1 VMCTSIVPIQNK
13 SHKIATVYDRPGD
26 DPVRAYPEARLGR
39 TRTGRESST
48 LRFQA
53 LGPLVVLRG
62 DEPVAITGINQL
74 AALGYLL
81 LHANQVVATSELLQ
95 ALWGDSPPPT
105 ARKILQNAISSLR
118 RALADP
124 RDPNGTPLL
133 ITQAPGYLLR
143 IPAADLDLGSFREL
157 AQVGQFALTAG
168 RWDEAEQHLRDA
180 LALWRG
186 PVLADLAEAGFDWPE
201 LTALRNA
208 RIAALENR
216 MEAALA
222 AGRHLE
228 IIDELESL
236 VHSGPLRERLSRQL
250 MLALYRSGR
259 QVDALQL
266 YQRMR
271 SVLVNELGLDPSPEL
286 RELERAILDHDP
298 ALHPSG
304 DSVIRLPGR
313 AGLVP
318 VSATRA
324 GPAPDR
330 GARSGPRP
338 AALAGGQPAAV
349 NGRQPVPAGKK
360 ATAEL
365 RWLTAVLVR
374 WETPF
379 PAPALDVLEQQAAAA
394 DRMVRYQTHKY
405 GGQSHAALGQVQVAL
420 FGATGVRADD
430 AECALRAAIAISERS
445 RPDFRLYVAVS
456 SGEGL
461 IRSAEGHP
469 PDAICG
475 LFLEAGLD
483 LLRDSSVRAVRVCDA
498 TRAACGD
505 RFNFTMVTAK
515 GGYQLDLPGPRELC
529 ECTG

>member
-1 VMCTSIVPIQNK
+1 M
-13 SHKIATVYDRPGD
+13 
-26 DPVRAYPEARLGR
+26 
-39 TRTGRESST
+39 

-53 LGPLVVLRG
+53 LGPLAVLRD
-62 DEPVAITGINQL
+62 DEPVAITGINQR

-81 LHANQVVATSELLQ
+81 LHANQVVATSQLLQ
-95 ALWGDSPPPT
+95 ALWGDRPPPT

-124 RDPNGTPLL
+124 GDLDETSVLV
-133 ITQAPGYLLR
+133 TQAPGYLLR
-143 IPAADLDLGSFREL
+143 IPLADLDLSRFREL
-157 AQVGQFALTAG
+157 AQAGQLALTAG
-168 RWDEAEQHLRDA
+168 RWADADQHLRDA

-186 PVLADLAEAGFDWPE
+186 PVLADLAEVGFDWPE
-201 LTALRNA
+201 LAALRNA
-208 RIAALENR
+208 RMAALENR

-236 VHSGPLRERLSRQL
+236 VHGGPLRERLSRQL

-298 ALHPSG
+298 ALHAAG
-304 DSVIRLPGR
+304 DPVVRLPGAAR
-313 AGLVP
+313 LVP
-318 VSATRA
+318 VSAPHA
-324 GPAPDR
+324 GD
-330 GARSGPRP
+330 
-338 AALAGGQPAAV
+338 
-349 NGRQPVPAGKK
+349 NE

-379 PAPALDVLEQQAAAA
+379 PAPALDVLERKATAAE
-394 DRMVRYQTHKY
+394 RMVRYLTRKF

-420 FGATGVRADD
+420 FGATGVPADD
-430 AECALRAAIAISERS
+430 VECALRAAIAISERS
-445 RPDFRLYVAVS
+445 RPEFRFRVAVS

-461 IRSAEGHP
+461 IRSAEGRE

-475 LFLEAGLD
+475 LFLDAGLD
-483 LLRDSSVRAVRVCDA
+483 LLRHSCVGAVRVSDA
-498 TRAACGD
+498 TQAAGRD
-505 RFNFTMVTAK
+505 RFEFTMMAAD
-515 GGYQLDLPGPRELC
+515 GGYKLDVPDHSELC
-529 ECTG
+529 ECSG